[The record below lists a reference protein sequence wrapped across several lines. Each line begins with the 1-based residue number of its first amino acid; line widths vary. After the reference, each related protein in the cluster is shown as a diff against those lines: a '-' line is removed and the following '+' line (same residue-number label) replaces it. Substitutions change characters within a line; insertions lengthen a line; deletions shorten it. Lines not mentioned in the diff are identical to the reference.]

1 MYIHKLNLTH
11 MKRLMNLFLAL
22 LLVASFNQMEAQTWK
37 VDPAHSSILFSAK
50 HNGISFV
57 HGRFDKFEGAVEG
70 GSAADFSGAK
80 VSFSADVQSINT
92 NVEPRDNH
100 LRSADFFDVV
110 NHPKLTF
117 ESTSFKKTG
126 EGSYEVVGNLTMR
139 GNTEQVTL
147 YATHIGSTKTRNGKD
162 LVGFRLKGEVN
173 RNDFGVSGAGGSV
186 APTIE
191 IECNIEMAVQ

>member
-1 MYIHKLNLTH
+1 
-11 MKRLMNLFLAL
+11 MKRLFGIILGVMMM
-22 LLVASFNQMEAQTWK
+22 ASLTTAKAQTWK

-70 GSAADFSGAK
+70 GSVSDFSGAK

-100 LRSADFFDVV
+100 LRSADFFDVE

-126 EGSYEVVGNLTMR
+126 DGTYEVKGNLTMR
-139 GNTEQVTL
+139 GNTKEVTL
-147 YATHIGSTKTRNGKD
+147 TATHVGSTKNRAGND
-162 LVGFRLKGEVN
+162 LVGFQLKGEVN

-186 APTIE
+186 APIIE
-191 IECNIEMAVQ
+191 FTCNVEMAVQ

>member
-1 MYIHKLNLTH
+1 
-11 MKRLMNLFLAL
+11 MKRVFGIMLGAMMIVSLSS
-22 LLVASFNQMEAQTWK
+22 VQAQTWK

-57 HGRFDKFEGAVEG
+57 HGRFDKFEGSVEG
-70 GSAADFSGAK
+70 GSASDFSGAK

-92 NVEPRDNH
+92 NVAPRDNH
-100 LRSADFFDVV
+100 LRSADFFDVE

-126 EGSYEVVGNLTMR
+126 DNTYEVVGNMTMR
-139 GNTEQVTL
+139 GNTNSVTL
-147 YATHIGSTKTRNGKD
+147 TATHVGSTKTRDGKD
-162 LVGFRLKGEVN
+162 LVGFQLNGEVN

-186 APTIE
+186 APIIE
-191 IECNIEMAVQ
+191 FTCNVEMAVQ